1 MSSEGDRREDPE
13 RKEEEEEE
21 EEFEDANSDLND
33 MTRPSE
39 WSPGDEVSLI
49 FFFLTST
56 HCNHCFSIVSKW
68 A

>member
-13 RKEEEEEE
+13 RKEEEE

-39 WSPGDEVSLI
+39 WSPGDKVSLI
-49 FFFLTST
+49 FFY
-56 HCNHCFSIVSKW
+56 
-68 A
+68 